1 MSSRST
7 KLQMQE
13 RIQSIIELKIR
24 RNIPDEKII
33 DTLVKH
39 FKKDKRTIQRD
50 MKAAKQLLSQYGASL
65 CSEELG
71 KLKCQLDDTY
81 AFERNKPDPDTNK
94 LNRIIQA
101 KSKHLKDWAHM
112 KGGAPFERNTQ
123 TTPADRVSPE
133 LQALL
138 DRFGNAETNS
148 P

>member
-1 MSSRST
+1 MSNRST
-7 KLQMQE
+7 KLQMHE
-13 RIQSIIELKIR
+13 RIQLIIELKIR
-24 RNIPDEKII
+24 RNLSDEKII
-33 DTLVKH
+33 TTLVQH

-71 KLKCQLDDTY
+71 VIKLQLDDIL
-81 AFERNKPDPDTNK
+81 ALERNKPDPDTNK
-94 LNRIIQA
+94 LNKIIQT
-101 KSKHLKDWAHM
+101 KSKHLKDWANL
-112 KGGAPFERNTQ
+112 KGGEPFERHPK

-138 DRFGNAETNS
+138 DGFGNAETDS